1 MSNNLATISNKKGVI
16 EMLRND
22 NEREAYVQKHWE
34 LEFEA
39 GNIKKFKCKLKTGV
53 YAVKITLPFQKV
65 NEYIPEMENVIYQYI
80 EKDGKA
86 VPKWSNITLNAFVK
100 WLKENRED
108 PEVKTL
114 LS

>member
-1 MSNNLATISNKKGVI
+1 
-16 EMLRND
+16 
-22 NEREAYVQKHWE
+22 
-34 LEFEA
+34 
-39 GNIKKFKCKLKTGV
+39 
-53 YAVKITLPFQKV
+53 V

-86 VPKWSNITLNAFVK
+86 VPKWSNITLNAFVR

-114 LS
+114 CS